1 MAPHTYLC
9 AAFSALLALA
19 TTNAFSADELEEV
32 VVTAQKREQS
42 AQDVPIAIA
51 ALSGNELEHLDLQSS
66 SDITRV
72 VPGVNVAGSYGGQL
86 LSFSIRGVT
95 QYDFSLHTEAPIA
108 VYVDEAYLA
117 SQQMQNFGMFD
128 VDQVEVLKG
137 PQGTLFGHNATG
149 GAIVIRTRQ
158 PTDSV
163 GGYARLT
170 YGRFDQVKFEGA
182 YGGPINDTLAVR
194 VSLYSDKYGPYTKNI
209 YPGDGESND
218 DTQAGRIQLRYHPQR
233 RYRLQPQC
241 VRLQKHLQHVPPSFP
256 DPREDAC
263 ARDAASARHCARH
276 FE

>member
-86 LSFSIRGVT
+86 LSLSIRCVT

-117 SQQMQNFGMFD
+117 SQQMQTSGCSMW
-128 VDQVEVLKG
+128 
-137 PQGTLFGHNATG
+137 
-149 GAIVIRTRQ
+149 TRW
-158 PTDSV
+158 
-163 GGYARLT
+163 R
-170 YGRFDQVKFEGA
+170 
-182 YGGPINDTLAVR
+182 
-194 VSLYSDKYGPYTKNI
+194 
-209 YPGDGESND
+209 
-218 DTQAGRIQLRYHPQR
+218 
-233 RYRLQPQC
+233 C
-241 VRLQKHLQHVPPSFP
+241 
-256 DPREDAC
+256 
-263 ARDAASARHCARH
+263 
-276 FE
+276 

>member
-1 MAPHTYLC
+1 MRFNSTRFKVFGV
-9 AAFSALLALA
+9 AAALLVCTSALAENDA
-19 TTNAFSADELEEV
+19 LEEI

-42 AQDVPIAIA
+42 AQDVPIAIVA
-51 ALSGNELEHLDLQSS
+51 FAGNQLERLDLQSS
-66 SDITRV
+66 ADLTRL
-72 VPGVNVAGSYGGQL
+72 VPGLNVTGSFGGQL
-86 LSFSIRGVT
+86 LTFSIRGVA

-117 SQQMQNFGMFD
+117 SQDMQNFPLFD

-149 GAIVIRTRQ
+149 GAIVIGTRQ

-233 RYRLQPQC
+233 R
-241 VRLQKHLQHVPPSFP
+241 
-256 DPREDAC
+256 
-263 ARDAASARHCARH
+263 
-276 FE
+276 